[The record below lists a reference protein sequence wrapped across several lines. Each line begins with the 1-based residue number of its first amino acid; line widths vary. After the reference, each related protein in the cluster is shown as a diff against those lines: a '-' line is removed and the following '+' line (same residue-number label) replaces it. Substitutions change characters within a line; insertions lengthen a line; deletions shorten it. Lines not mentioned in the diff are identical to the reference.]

1 MFNSGNNTDKQEM
14 MKSLFTP
21 SPMND
26 SLPDTVLWAT
36 FKKGDKDAF
45 TTIYHR
51 YFKLLV
57 QNCFRISADKD
68 FIEDCVHDLFTEMWK
83 NKQNLGFPQ
92 SVKAY
97 LISSIQ
103 RKVIRQLKKTRLVSQ
118 LKEIDEL
125 NGLQVDY
132 SAERKI
138 IAEQTR
144 AEQQNTLFKAMN
156 ALTKRQ
162 KEAVYLKFYANL
174 SYPEIAGKMAI
185 STDSIYNLVS
195 KAIDNMQE
203 ELEKFS
209 CQKYSYL

>member
-1 MFNSGNNTDKQEM
+1 M

-21 SPMND
+21 SPIND
-26 SLPDTVLWAT
+26 PLPDTTLWAS

-45 TTIYHR
+45 AVIYHR
-51 YFKLLV
+51 YHKILV
-57 QNCFRISADKD
+57 QNSLRISADKD
-68 FIEDCVHDLFTEMWK
+68 FIEDCVHDLFAEMWK

-103 RKVIRQLKKTRLVSQ
+103 RKVIRQMKKTRLIFQ
-118 LKEIDEL
+118 LKETDEL
-125 NGLQVDY
+125 NDLQIDFSV
-132 SAERKI
+132 ERKI

-144 AEQQNTLFKAMN
+144 VEQQHTLFRAMK

-195 KAIDNMQE
+195 KAIDNMQV
-203 ELEKFS
+203 ELGKISFH
-209 CQKYSYL
+209 KYSYS

>member
-1 MFNSGNNTDKQEM
+1 M
-14 MKSLFTP
+14 MNSLFTP
-21 SPMND
+21 SPVND
-26 SLPDTVLWAT
+26 PLPDTALWVS

-45 TTIYHR
+45 AVIYHR
-51 YFKLLV
+51 YHKILV
-57 QNCFRISADKD
+57 QNSLRISTDKD
-68 FIEDCVHDLFTEMWK
+68 FVEDCVHDLFTEMWK
-83 NKQNLGFPQ
+83 NRQNLGFPQ

-97 LISSIQ
+97 LLSSIQ
-103 RKVIRQLKKTRLVSQ
+103 RKVIRQLKKARLIAE
-118 LKEIDEL
+118 LKEADEL
-125 NGLQVDY
+125 DGQQVDF

-144 AEQQNTLFKAMN
+144 VEQQHTLFKAMS

-195 KAIDNMQE
+195 KAIDNMQV
-203 ELEKFS
+203 ELGKVSF
-209 CQKYSYL
+209 QKYSYS